1 MSAHPPA
8 AAADPD
14 DTVVPPGNFN
24 VHARGVPT
32 GNGWTWLAD
41 AWALFRRAAGVW
53 IAMVLA
59 LAVIMIVGHL
69 IPVIGWLALQI
80 LWPVF
85 AAGLLIASRSVEQR
99 GDAQF
104 SELFAGFKHPRFGT
118 LVLLGVI
125 WLVLCIVIAL
135 AVGLLTGVHIAAL
148 IGPDMTIEQV
158 AGVAARLLIAAL
170 LILAL
175 LVPLIMAVWFAPA
188 LIVFHDLGVGASLK
202 ASFAGSLKNVL
213 PFLLYGVITLV
224 ASFIASVPF
233 FLGWLVLAPVL
244 AASVYTAYRDIYFG

>member
-24 VHARGVPT
+24 PQARGVPT

-41 AWALFRRAAGVW
+41 AWALFRPAAGVW
-53 IAMVLA
+53 IGMVLV
-59 LAVIMIVGHL
+59 LAVITIVAHI

-85 AAGLLIASRSVEQR
+85 GAGLLIASQSVQQR
-99 GDAQF
+99 RTAQF

-118 LVLLGVI
+118 LILLGVI
-125 WLVLCIVIAL
+125 WLVLCILIV
-135 AVGLLTGVHIAAL
+135 AVVAVTTGVQVAAL
-148 IGPDMTIEQV
+148 MAPDVTIEQV
-158 AGVAARLLIAAL
+158 ADVAARLLLAAL

-175 LVPLIMAVWFAPA
+175 LVPLVMAVWFAPA
-188 LIVFHDLGVGASLK
+188 LIVFHDLGVGASMK
-202 ASFAGSLKNVL
+202 ASFAGSLKNML
-213 PFLLYGVITLV
+213 PFLLYGVIVLV
-224 ASFIASVPF
+224 ASFVASVPF